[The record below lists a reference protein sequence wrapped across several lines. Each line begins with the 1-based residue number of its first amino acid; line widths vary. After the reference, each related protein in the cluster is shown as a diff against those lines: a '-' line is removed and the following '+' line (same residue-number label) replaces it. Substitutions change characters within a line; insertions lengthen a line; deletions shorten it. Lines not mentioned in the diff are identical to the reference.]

1 MSKDSYSVLT
11 YNNKQILKKKSE
23 LLVNLQICLFNIHNP
38 PEDGDTGDWVFLSP
52 PLPALGICDIF
63 EESLVKRIHS
73 FVIIFEDRIACNRGS
88 SRTHTEPVCP

>member
-1 MSKDSYSVLT
+1 VSKDSYSVLT
-11 YNNKQILKKKSE
+11 YNNKQIFFKKSE
-23 LLVNLQICLFNIHNP
+23 LLQICLFNIHNS

-52 PLPALGICDIF
+52 PLPALGICDIC

-88 SRTHTEPVCP
+88 SLTHTEPVCP